1 MTNTKI
7 DPAELSMVPEDS
19 ATTSPEL
26 VLAVQRLA
34 LTRLGVGIDGIY
46 NVDFDKVDPTAYAF
60 LPRHIADNKKE
71 LLADSLMLGK
81 MFPQVLPYFQ
91 IIDSEGRYLVYR
103 RIGKEAGL
111 LGKYSIGV
119 GGHIDSWDSFW
130 LYAGHHHQSKIVTTS
145 VGLHRRTQLQDI
157 TATGAKRE
165 LKEEINFTHQGQF
178 EFKRMISTFE
188 DDTSVMHLGLPHDLY
203 LLPEQDPESDI
214 LIPDNFGCGNT
225 IGQLK
230 FEESEFPGV
239 EWLTKEELKAK
250 LKEEGVVFETWS
262 RLLIEEM

>member
-1 MTNTKI
+1 MTDSKI
-7 DPAELSMVPEDS
+7 DPAVLSMVPADS
-19 ATTSPEL
+19 ASTSPEL

-46 NVDFDKVDPTAYAF
+46 NVDFDKVDHTAYAF

-71 LLADSLMLGK
+71 LLADSLVLGK

-145 VGLHRRTQLQDI
+145 VGLHRRTHLQDI

-165 LKEEINFTHQGQF
+165 LKEEINFDHHGPF
-178 EFKRMISTFE
+178 EFTRMISTFE
-188 DDTSVMHLGLPHDLY
+188 DDTSVMHVGLPHDLH
-203 LLPEQDPESDI
+203 LRPEQDPESDI
-214 LIPDNFGCGNT
+214 IDSFGTGNSIT
-225 IGQLK
+225 QLK

-239 EWLTKEELKAK
+239 EWLTKDELKAK